1 MDTKAVF
8 LATLPSILSCI
19 KVSGDGGARLQL
31 DVPDSDMAEALKLLL
46 WRGMVLRVTVE
57 PESDDG
63 PTDSDDSRR
72 PGDRLYI

>member
-1 MDTKAVF
+1 MTDR
-8 LATLPSILSCI
+8 ATFRASLPPILSAL

-46 WRGMVLRVTVE
+46 WRGCVLKVTVT
-57 PESDDG
+57 PGDDG
-63 PTDSDDSRR
+63 RTDSDKGGQ